1 MAKSDLHRDYI
12 LELESELQEF
22 EKKADATTRRLQ
34 ILVYPA
40 MIAFIILASFGF
52 YLIYSLTSDVNRMAD
67 TIAHMSGSIDRNM
80 DSISSTMGH
89 MSGKMDTLSDSTE
102 SMSTNVGTMSSNVGS
117 MTTNTVEMVNS
128 ISGLRA
134 ATYDMAASTNN
145 MQRDMWSLNKNIST
159 PLSFMNNFLPWKNDH
174 SLPFQG
180 SARPLPQSYFA
191 VPAQQP
197 AVGYGNN
204 NGAGQL
210 IPAPVPM
217 LPMPDIYTAP
227 MPVPANPTG
236 VTVKSNDQSSLI
248 NPFPH
253 TPVKVVTKN

>member
-22 EKKADATTRRLQ
+22 EKKADATTRRMQ

-40 MIAFIILASFGF
+40 MVAFIILASFGF

-67 TIAHMSGSIDRNM
+67 TIVHMSNSIDRNM
-80 DSISSTMGH
+80 NSISGTMGH
-89 MSGKMDTLSDSTE
+89 MSGKMDSLADSTH
-102 SMSTNVGTMSSNVGS
+102 SMSTNVGNMSTNVGS
-117 MTTNTVEMVNS
+117 MTDNTVEMVKS
-128 ISGLRA
+128 ITGLRA

-159 PLSFMNNFLPWKNDH
+159 PLSFMNNFLPWKDDH

-180 SARPLPQSYFA
+180 SARPLPPSYFA

-197 AVGYGNN
+197 HGY
-204 NGAGQL
+204 NGLGTL
-210 IPAPVPM
+210 PAPVP
-217 LPMPDIYTAP
+217 LL
-227 MPVPANPTG
+227 PVPDLYSAPVTPNNPAG
-236 VTVKSNDQSSLI
+236 VTVESNDQSSVVNPLI
-248 NPFPH
+248 NGSR
-253 TPVKVVTKN
+253 KVITQN

>member
-1 MAKSDLHRDYI
+1 MAKSELHRDYI

-67 TIAHMSGSIDRNM
+67 TISHMSSSIDRNM
-80 DSISSTMGH
+80 DSISGTMGH
-89 MSGKMDTLSDSTE
+89 MSGKMDILADSTQ
-102 SMSTNVGTMSSNVGS
+102 SMSTNVGTMSTNVGS
-117 MTTNTVEMVNS
+117 MTNNTVEMVNS

-159 PLSFMNNFLPWKNDH
+159 PLSFMNNFLPWKNDQ

-180 SARPLPQSYFA
+180 SPRPLPPSYFA
-191 VPAQQP
+191 VPALQAP
-197 AVGYGNN
+197 NFGNT
-204 NGAGQL
+204 GTF
-210 IPAPVPM
+210 
-217 LPMPDIYTAP
+217 MPAP
-227 MPVPANPTG
+227 MPLLPVPDMYSTPQIVPAVPQNPTG
-236 VTVKSNDQSSLI
+236 VTVESNDQSS
-248 NPFPH
+248 
-253 TPVKVVTKN
+253 VVDPLLDISGKIISQN

>member
-67 TIAHMSGSIDRNM
+67 TISHMSGSIDRNM
-80 DSISSTMGH
+80 DSISGTMGH
-89 MSGKMDTLSDSTE
+89 MSGKMDILADSTQ
-102 SMSTNVGTMSSNVGS
+102 SMSTNVGTMSTNVGS
-117 MTTNTVEMVNS
+117 MTDNTVEMVNS
-128 ISGLRA
+128 IGGLRA

-159 PLSFMNNFLPWKNDH
+159 PLSFMNNFLPWKNDQ
-174 SLPFQG
+174 SMPFQG
-180 SARPLPQSYFA
+180 SARPLPPSYFA
-191 VPAQQP
+191 IPAQQP
-197 AVGYGNN
+197 TGYGNM
-204 NGAGQL
+204 L
-210 IPAPVPM
+210 PPPVP
-217 LPMPDIYTAP
+217 LL
-227 MPVPANPTG
+227 PVPDMYSVPMNPVGT
-236 VTVKSNDQSSLI
+236 TAKSNDQSAIVNPLPIAHQRLI
-248 NPFPH
+248 TQN
-253 TPVKVVTKN
+253 

>member
-34 ILVYPA
+34 IMVYPA

-67 TIAHMSGSIDRNM
+67 TIIHMSSSIDRNM
-80 DSISSTMGH
+80 DSISNTMGH
-89 MSGKMDTLSDSTE
+89 MSGKMDSLADSTH
-102 SMSTNVGTMSSNVGS
+102 NMSSNVGMMS
-117 MTTNTVEMVNS
+117 SNVSNMTENTVEMVNS

-159 PLSFMNNFLPWKNDH
+159 PLSFMNNFLPWKNDR

-180 SARPLPQSYFA
+180 SSRPLPPSYFA
-191 VPAQQP
+191 IPAKQP
-197 AVGYGNN
+197 QGAYGNGN
-204 NGAGQL
+204 L
-210 IPAPVPM
+210 LPAPVPL
-217 LPMPDIYTAP
+217 LPMPDLYSVPSPAAP
-227 MPVPANPTG
+227 AVPKKPANPAD
-236 VTVKSNDQSSLI
+236 VTVKSNDSSLDS
-248 NPFPH
+248 
-253 TPVKVVTKN
+253 

>member
-1 MAKSDLHRDYI
+1 MAKTDLHRDYI

-67 TIAHMSGSIDRNM
+67 TISHMSSSIDENMGSI
-80 DSISSTMGH
+80 SGTMNH
-89 MSGKMDTLSDSTE
+89 MSGKMDSLADSTQ
-102 SMSTNVGTMSSNVGS
+102 TMSSNVGTMSTNVGS
-117 MTTNTVEMVNS
+117 MTENTVEMVNS
-128 ISGLRA
+128 IGGLRA

-159 PLSFMNNFLPWKNDH
+159 PLSFMNNFLPWKDDQ

-180 SARPLPQSYFA
+180 SPRPLPQSYFA

-197 AVGYGNN
+197 QGYG
-204 NGAGQL
+204 GPGTL
-210 IPAPVPM
+210 LPAPVPM
-217 LPMPDIYTAP
+217 LPMPDMYLAP
-227 MPVPANPTG
+227 FAAPLLPQSPTG
-236 VTVKSNDQSSLI
+236 VTVKSNDQSSLVAPLV
-248 NPFPH
+248 NQPA
-253 TPVKVVTKN
+253 KVITQN

>member
-22 EKKADATTRRLQ
+22 EKKADATTKRMQ

-40 MIAFIILASFGF
+40 MVAFIILASFGF

-80 DSISSTMGH
+80 DSISGTMGH
-89 MSGKMDTLSDSTE
+89 MSGKMDSLAVSTH
-102 SMSTNVGTMSSNVGS
+102 SMSTNVGTMSENVGS
-117 MTTNTVEMVNS
+117 MTSNTVEMVNS

-159 PLSFMNNFLPWKNDH
+159 PLSFMNNFLPWKNDQ

-180 SARPLPQSYFA
+180 SARPLPPSYFA

-197 AVGYGNN
+197 LGYG
-204 NGAGQL
+204 GTGQL
-210 IPAPVPM
+210 PAPVPL
-217 LPMPDIYTAP
+217 LPIPDLYSAP
-227 MPVPANPTG
+227 AAPKNPTG
-236 VTVKSNDQSSLI
+236 VTVESNDQSSVIDPLLG
-248 NPFPH
+248 NPGKII
-253 TPVKVVTKN
+253 TQN

>member
-40 MIAFIILASFGF
+40 MIAFVILASFGF

-67 TIAHMSGSIDRNM
+67 TISHMSGSIDRNM

-89 MSGKMDTLSDSTE
+89 MSGKMDILADSTQ
-102 SMSTNVGTMSSNVGS
+102 SMSANVGTMSTNVGS
-117 MTTNTVEMVNS
+117 MTDNTVEMVNS
-128 ISGLRA
+128 IGGLRA

-159 PLSFMNNFLPWKNDH
+159 PLSFMNNFLPWKDDQN
-174 SLPFQG
+174 LPFQG
-180 SARPLPQSYFA
+180 STRPLPPSYFA
-191 VPAQQP
+191 IPAQQP
-197 AVGYGNN
+197 PVGGNM
-204 NGAGQL
+204 L
-210 IPAPVPM
+210 PPPVPLLPAPDMYLVPTV
-217 LPMPDIYTAP
+217 PIGTTA
-227 MPVPANPTG
+227 
-236 VTVKSNDQSSLI
+236 KSNDQSSIL
-248 NPFPH
+248 NLMYT
-253 TPVKVVTKN
+253 TPQKQITQN